1 MAAKPKI
8 RTKTLPLFH
17 ETAKTILAT
26 EWIDVLSI
34 QNIDAARDAIWGGEL
49 AELILNGGS
58 TYPYMLVGQ
67 VLAKASKG
75 DINAMSI
82 QDSSSLAGSVD
93 MRMLVKNVVTPW
105 NQANGKPFPG
115 TNLDP
120 YVNNPARYKNFGE
133 EMESK
138 AGNREQYKR
147 LLGVVQHVQHEGQQE
162 AKRMLR
168 LILIEARRSLETNK
182 RDYVGPSRASLQDV
196 TKVLSLFLAASSNGV
211 RLQVVSYAIFK
222 SFAEAYP
229 NFGQVQSYSTNS
241 SDASGNRIGDIE
253 KFLNGKVQYAV
264 EVKDRALNLCDVE
277 TSIEK
282 ARVAGVHD
290 LLFLVHS
297 DPLIDDSVAVMARC
311 EHEYTRGID
320 VNIKGAMSFF
330 SSVLL
335 LLSPEQRAGLLRAIH
350 DALHEL
356 GAHYKHVQSW
366 LELMRS
372 I

>member
-17 ETAKTILAT
+17 ETAKTLLAT
-26 EWIDVLSI
+26 EWIDVLAI

-120 YVNNPARYKNFGE
+120 YVNNPARYKNFGD

-147 LLGVVQHVQHEGQQE
+147 LLSVVQHVQHEGQQE
-162 AKRMLR
+162 AKRLLR

-196 TKVLSLFLAASSNGV
+196 TKVLSLF
-211 RLQVVSYAIFK
+211 YAIFK

-264 EVKDRALNLCDVE
+264 EVKDRALNLRDVE

-282 ARVAGVHD
+282 ARVAGVND